1 LKYHF
6 WSSPDPHLKATHNI
20 IRLLLHIT
28 KQKQIIK
35 QIEQIEKSNYVLRN
49 NYNLLKYNT
58 HSKSGCKWG
67 IQQNH
72 KWFQL

>member
-1 LKYHF
+1 MIGFEIPLLELPRP
-6 WSSPDPHLKATHNI
+6 SPESPHNI

-58 HSKSGCKWG
+58 HSKSGCK
-67 IQQNH
+67 
-72 KWFQL
+72 